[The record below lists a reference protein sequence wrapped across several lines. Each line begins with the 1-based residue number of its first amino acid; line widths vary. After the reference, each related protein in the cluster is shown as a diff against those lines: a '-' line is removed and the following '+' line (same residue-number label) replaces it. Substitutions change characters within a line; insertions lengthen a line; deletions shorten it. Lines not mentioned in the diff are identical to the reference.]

1 MGEAELVK
9 PPVPVVRIRGF
20 CKRYRKQVAVEG
32 VDLVIQPG
40 EIYGLIGP
48 DGAGKKVA

>member
-1 MGEAELVK
+1 VTD
-9 PPVPVVRIRGF
+9 
-20 CKRYRKQVAVEG
+20 

-48 DGAGKKVA
+48 DGAGKSTLIKAIAGVLTYDNKHYVVLTLSSGVI